1 MILSFDLPRGSY
13 ATLIVKR
20 VQASVVSGES

>member
-1 MILSFDLPRGSY
+1 LRLTLKFVLPRGSY

-20 VQASVVSGES
+20 LLAGH